1 MTKTIWVSTSA
12 ATTYV
17 PREKP
22 IQETVAPFTGSTS
35 GAAPATTIKSDNTG
49 QRILSIDGTWIP
61 QPSFTSGGAD
71 QIETLRPS
79 VISTTIL
86 SGNPPTI
93 TNPSYAYDV
102 DTNHA
107 ATFGEWNAA
116 SEIRTNNRVDAFTFI
131 TWAAKVQTTWTSAT
145 INISRAYSDLTD
157 GESAN
162 TTGSSSKT
170 SSVLF
175 EYYNGSTW
183 TTLGT
188 DTQSSIPTA
197 PQTLSASIST
207 SPTMNSIIVR
217 VTMTRG
223 GGGTIYEDGISLP
236 GLTGSIDLK
245 LFDIWIDGVY
255 AGGAGNVTCNNLT
268 VTGDATL
275 QNKLYDGSGSAGT
288 AGYILSST
296 GTKTAWVPDS
306 VGSGTVTSITTT
318 GANGV
323 TISGGSTQT
332 ITTSGIF
339 ALALGAITPTSIATG
354 TGSFTGDVEFASSI
368 KSPNA
373 SNSPI
378 VIAPDGTGDVH
389 LNADSVR
396 IGDNNADA
404 TIATRGTGDLIITT
418 HEGSA
423 NEGIVRLYDGAN
435 GNITLTP
442 NGTGQVKVGTDQ
454 VVTLVASQTLT
465 NKSISGSA
473 NTLSNIAN
481 ASLTNSTISGV
492 ALGSNLNALTISSP
506 LTGTSYNGSSAVSIG
521 IPVATTSVNGYLS
534 SADWTTFNNKGS
546 GSVTSVAATVPSL
559 LSISGSPITTSGTL
573 AITYSGTAL
582 PVANGGTGLTTL
594 TAGYIPYG
602 AGTSAFGSSANLFWD
617 SANSRLGI
625 GTATPSEKLNIYSSA
640 GTPTKLYVQSDL
652 NFAGMYAGTANS
664 NRGAAIELVGHTD
677 SVNSDSFKIQ
687 HANDVAA
694 QALVFYY
701 ASPTTAYGSLSYS
714 EKMRLDSSGNVGI
727 GTASPAS
734 RLHVYTAG
742 TNKLTLD
749 SPAAND
755 NRLDFAKVGTVKW
768 SMYSPASSNDL
779 RMYDHQTVGDVVTF
793 ASGGNVG
800 IGTASPSNKLDVVGV
815 IRATNG
821 SIIANTGATVNAQF
835 ILSDNGTN
843 KWQTYYDA
851 SAGSYNIYST
861 TASSVRLSIDSSGNV
876 GIGTASPSAKLESI
890 STTSGVGGWYIAA
903 QLSAANY
910 PALRFAATSPNKYSS
925 IGNNGDGSLYFMVN
939 GSSSVIGTEAAV
951 ITSAGNVGIGTAS
964 PSANLSV
971 SGSSNTGIR
980 IKGGSSALSY
990 IDFDE
995 ADSGTPNGSIAYV
1008 HSTNYMTFGTGGS
1021 NTERMRIDS
1030 SGNVGIGTT
1039 TMNGRLNVVGSAA
1052 SSIPIVV
1059 DSNATYGSI
1068 QTYNSSPLHLNPLGN
1083 NVIMG
1088 LSGSNVGIGTTS
1100 PTNKLQ
1106 VNGVMVGNNAAGSYT
1121 KGFGGILTTTSTS
1134 TPTGGSSGDFA
1145 LIY

>member
-418 HEGSA
+418 NEGSA
-423 NEGIVRLYDGAN
+423 VEGIVRLYDGAN

-442 NGTGQVKVGTDQ
+442 NGSGQVKVGTDQ
-454 VVTLVASQTLT
+454 VVTLIASQTLT

-521 IPVATTSVNGYLS
+521 IPVATTSANGYLS

-546 GSVTSVAATVPSL
+546 GSVTSVAATVPSF

-617 SANSRLGI
+617 SANSYL
-625 GTATPSEKLNIYSSA
+625 
-640 GTPTKLYVQSDL
+640 
-652 NFAGMYAGTANS
+652 
-664 NRGAAIELVGHTD
+664 
-677 SVNSDSFKIQ
+677 
-687 HANDVAA
+687 
-694 QALVFYY
+694 
-701 ASPTTAYGSLSYS
+701 
-714 EKMRLDSSGNVGI
+714 
-727 GTASPAS
+727 
-734 RLHVYTAG
+734 
-742 TNKLTLD
+742 
-749 SPAAND
+749 
-755 NRLDFAKVGTVKW
+755 
-768 SMYSPASSNDL
+768 
-779 RMYDHQTVGDVVTF
+779 
-793 ASGGNVG
+793 
-800 IGTASPSNKLDVVGV
+800 
-815 IRATNG
+815 
-821 SIIANTGATVNAQF
+821 
-835 ILSDNGTN
+835 
-843 KWQTYYDA
+843 
-851 SAGSYNIYST
+851 
-861 TASSVRLSIDSSGNV
+861 